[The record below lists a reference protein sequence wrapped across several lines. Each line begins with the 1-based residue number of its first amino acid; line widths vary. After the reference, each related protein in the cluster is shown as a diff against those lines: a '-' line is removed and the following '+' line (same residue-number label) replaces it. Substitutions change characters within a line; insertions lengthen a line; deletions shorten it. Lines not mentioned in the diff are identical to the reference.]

1 MDFGINEEQRMIQD
15 AAKRLMKQEIQPVL
29 AKYPAGSTLPVDEI
43 RNLLKRL
50 IPMGYL
56 GNTIPEADGGAGLD
70 WVTFG
75 LLMEVI
81 EPVLYGVTMITGALA
96 RGIAVSGSEE
106 QKKTYLPGLL
116 SADRIGCSGITEP
129 NVGSATYSIQ
139 TRAVEDGDHY
149 IINGTKMWITNG
161 PFADLCTVLATVDP
175 GRGRDGIC
183 MLIVDKKVSPWV
195 ARPMEVMVDSTI
207 PSVGELIFEDCRV
220 PKENLL
226 VPPGHGLKAQLSA
239 FSAARCFVGLGSLIT
254 AQLAYEAAVKYARE
268 RTQWGKPIGRF
279 QLIQNMIAEMYAL
292 IETSRLL
299 IFRGLWML
307 DQGTRCIKESS
318 LAKFYATEAAI
329 KVTSMA
335 IEVHGAYGLS
345 KEYPVADLYKKGRMG
360 TIPDGT
366 NEIQRLVIGREI
378 LGLSAFV

>member
-15 AAKRLMKQEIQPVL
+15 AARRLMKQEIQPVL
-29 AKYPAGSTLPVDEI
+29 AKYPAGSTLPVEEI
-43 RNLLKRL
+43 KYLLKKL

-56 GNTIPEADGGAGLD
+56 GSTIPEANGGAGLD
-70 WVTFG
+70 WVTWG

-81 EPVLYGVTMITGALA
+81 EPEMFGVAFNSAGMAQGVAL
-96 RGIAVSGSEE
+96 RGNEYH
-106 QKKTYLPGLL
+106 KKTFLPGLL
-116 SADRIGCSGITEP
+116 SADRIGCAGITEP
-129 NVGSATYSIQ
+129 NVGSATFSIQ
-139 TRAVEDGDHY
+139 TRAVEDGDYY
-149 IINGTKMWITNG
+149 IINGSKMWISNAA
-161 PFADLCTVLATVDP
+161 FADVCMVLANADP

-183 MLIVDKKVSPWV
+183 MFIVDKAVSPWE
-195 ARPMEVMVDSTI
+195 ARKIEVLSEGRI
-207 PSVGELIFEDCRV
+207 PEVGEMIFEDCRV

-226 VPPGHGLKAQLSA
+226 VPPGHGLKAQLSG
-239 FSAARCFVGLGSLIT
+239 FSAARCFVGMYGLIP

-268 RTQWGKPIGRF
+268 RTQWGKPIGQF

-299 IFRGLWML
+299 IFRALWML
-307 DQGTRCIKESS
+307 DQDMRCIKESS

-366 NEIQRLVIGREI
+366 NEIQRLIIGREI
-378 LGLSAFV
+378 LGMSAFV